1 MLNKIHKLFSC
12 LFVCLFGREERKLQI
27 HNQHYLP
34 SPALVE
40 QTWVF
45 EEAVGV
51 VSFPGTVLLCP
62 DDVTLGWGVVGALQL
77 PSLVLVGW

>member
-12 LFVCLFGREERKLQI
+12 LFLVCLFGREKRKLQI

-34 SPALVE
+34 SPELVE

-51 VSFPGTVLLCP
+51 VGVVSFPSTVLLCP
-62 DDVTLGWGVVGALQL
+62 DDVTLG
-77 PSLVLVGW
+77 